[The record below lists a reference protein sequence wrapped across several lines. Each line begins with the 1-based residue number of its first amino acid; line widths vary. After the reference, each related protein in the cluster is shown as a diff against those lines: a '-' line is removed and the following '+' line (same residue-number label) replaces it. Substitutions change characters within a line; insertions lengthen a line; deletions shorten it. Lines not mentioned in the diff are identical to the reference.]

1 LIDFQQEWALVR
13 GEVRLNSLI
22 VRFNEQ
28 FFYIWN
34 GRLMSTRRSKKATAA
49 TDSDPSPALG
59 KTIQRL
65 RKAYNMSLG
74 ELSEQSGVAKSI
86 ISQIER
92 NETNPT
98 LSTVYRLS
106 RALDTTIEEVLRED
120 SGQVFLE
127 HQSKSGVPM
136 LESQDGLCR
145 LAITGPLNL
154 VDSIQWYDFQA
165 RPNGVLESDPHPPGT
180 VEHLYVVR
188 GTLEVTSGEFTEV
201 AKTGETL
208 RFRGDLPHKIVN
220 IGGDDAH
227 ASMVLVLRQLGAG
240 EAARTA

>member
-1 LIDFQQEWALVR
+1 MSIRR
-13 GEVRLNSLI
+13 GKRA
-22 VRFNEQ
+22 Q
-28 FFYIWN
+28 
-34 GRLMSTRRSKKATAA
+34 ATE
-49 TDSDPSPALG
+49 SDPSPALG

-74 ELSEQSGVAKSI
+74 ELSEHSGVAKSI

-120 SGQVFLE
+120 QSQVFLE

-145 LAITGPLNL
+145 LAIAGPLNL
-154 VDSIQWYDFQA
+154 VDTLQWYDFHA
-165 RPNGVLESDPHPPGT
+165 KPKGVLESDPHPPGT
-180 VEHLYVVR
+180 VEHLYLVK
-188 GTLEVTSGEFTEV
+188 GTIEVTTGGQTEIV
-201 AKTGETL
+201 RPGETL

-220 IGGDDAH
+220 VGEDDAH
-227 ASMVLVLRQLGAG
+227 AAMVLVLRQLGSG
-240 EAARTA
+240 EAVRSA